1 MLFTVA
7 LVVVVYL
14 FVSAAILEWLWNIT
28 VPDIFNVGRI
38 EYWQSFRLL
47 IMASILFG
55 PAIITQS

>member
-7 LVVVVYL
+7 LVVVVYV
-14 FVSAAILEWLWNIT
+14 FVSAAILEWLWNMT
-28 VPDIFNVGRI
+28 VPDVFSIGRI

-47 IMASILFG
+47 IIASILFG

>member
-28 VPDIFNVGRI
+28 VPDIFNIGRI